1 MDPMTWS
8 VQARNLPE
16 HAANPIHTD
25 EGGRAAGFDAALVAG
40 VTVYAYLTRPI
51 VEAWGPG
58 WLADGGALVEF
69 LAPVQAGDP
78 VDCVPAAPT
87 ETGSVEVMALV
98 GGEARVRCTAWPG
111 PPDRA
116 NRDRPLNEQLE
127 PHEEP
132 LTDGWSDYGLRA
144 GDDLGLYLEAGIV
157 HPAVWPALA
166 NGVMTRHL
174 VDGAW
179 IHTRSR
185 IRHHAI
191 AHVGAI
197 ATVQATVVDRFDT
210 RSGTRAVLDVAIS
223 VDGALVATIEHEA
236 IVALHPT
243 GPAAGSRDDES

>member
-1 MDPMTWS
+1 MDPTTWS

-16 HAANPIHTD
+16 HASNPIHTD

-69 LAPVQAGDP
+69 LAPVQARDLI
-78 VDCVPAAPT
+78 DCVPEAPT
-87 ETGSVEVMALV
+87 EAGSVEVMALV
-98 GGEARVRCTAWPG
+98 GGGERVRCTAWPG
-111 PPDRA
+111 PPDWTDRG
-116 NRDRPLNEQLE
+116 RPLHEQLE

-132 LTDGWSDYGLRA
+132 LTGGWADYGLRA
-144 GDDLGLYLEAGIV
+144 GDDLGLYAEDGIV

-179 IHTRSR
+179 VHTRSR
-185 IRHHAI
+185 IRHHGI
-191 AHVGAI
+191 AHVGAT
-197 ATVQATVVDRFDT
+197 ATVQATVVDRFES
-210 RSGTRAVLDVAIS
+210 RSGRRAVLDVAIS

-243 GPAAGSRDDES
+243 G

>member
-1 MDPMTWS
+1 MDPTTWS

-16 HAANPIHTD
+16 HASNPIHTD

-69 LAPVQAGDP
+69 LAPVQARDLI
-78 VDCVPAAPT
+78 DCVPEAPT
-87 ETGSVEVMALV
+87 EAGSVEVMALV
-98 GGEARVRCTAWPG
+98 GGGERVRCTAWPG
-111 PPDRA
+111 PPDWTDRG
-116 NRDRPLNEQLE
+116 RPLHEQLE

-132 LTDGWSDYGLRA
+132 LTGGWADYGLRA
-144 GDDLGLYLEAGIV
+144 GDDLGLYAEDGIV

-185 IRHHAI
+185 IRHHGI
-191 AHVGAI
+191 AHVGAT
-197 ATVQATVVDRFDT
+197 ATVQATVVDRFES
-210 RSGTRAVLDVAIS
+210 RSGRRAVLDVAIS

-243 GPAAGSRDDES
+243 G

>member
-1 MDPMTWS
+1 MDPTIWS

-16 HAANPIHTD
+16 HASNPIHTD

-78 VDCVPAAPT
+78 VDCVPATPT

-98 GGEARVRCTAWPG
+98 DGESRARCTAWPG
-111 PPDRA
+111 PPDVA
-116 NRDRPLNEQLE
+116 GQDRPLDERLE
-127 PHEEP
+127 PHVEP
-132 LTDGWSDYGLRA
+132 LIGGWADYGLRA
-144 GDDLGLYLEAGIV
+144 GDDLDLYAEAGIV

-166 NGVMTRHL
+166 NGVVTRHL

-185 IRHHAI
+185 IRHHGVAR
-191 AHVGAI
+191 VGAV

-210 RSGTRAVLDVAIS
+210 RSGTRAVLDVTIS
-223 VDGALVATIEHEA
+223 ADGSLVATIEHEA
-236 IVALHPT
+236 IVELHPT
-243 GPAAGSRDDES
+243 G

>member
-1 MDPMTWS
+1 MDPTTWS

-16 HAANPIHTD
+16 HASNPIHTD

-40 VTVYAYLTRPI
+40 VTVYAYVTRPI

-58 WLADGGALVEF
+58 WLAEGGATVEF

-78 VDCVPAAPT
+78 VDCVPGVPT

-98 GGEARVRCTAWPG
+98 GGGARVRCTAWPG
-111 PPDRA
+111 PPDWTDRG
-116 NRDRPLNEQLE
+116 RPLHEQLE

-132 LTDGWSDYGLRA
+132 LTGGWADYGLRA
-144 GDDLGLYLEAGIV
+144 GDDLGLYAEDGIV

-166 NGVMTRHL
+166 NGVVTRNL

-185 IRHHAI
+185 IRHHGI
-191 AHVGAI
+191 AHVGAM

-210 RSGTRAVLDVAIS
+210 RSGRRAVLDVAIS

-243 GPAAGSRDDES
+243 G

>member
-8 VQARNLPE
+8 VRARNLPE
-16 HAANPIHTD
+16 HASNPIHTD

-40 VTVYAYLTRPI
+40 VTVYAYVTRPI

-58 WLADGGALVEF
+58 WLAEGGALVEF
-69 LAPVQAGDP
+69 LSPVQAGDP

-111 PPDRA
+111 SPDVADRG
-116 NRDRPLNEQLE
+116 RPLNEQLE
-127 PHEEP
+127 LHVEP
-132 LTDGWSDYGLRA
+132 LTGGWADYGLRA
-144 GDDLGLYLEAGIV
+144 GDDLGLYAEAGIV

-185 IRHHAI
+185 IRHHGI
-191 AHVGAI
+191 ARVGAT
-197 ATVQATVVDRFDT
+197 ATVHATVVDRFDT
-210 RSGTRAVLDVAIS
+210 RSGARAVLDVAVS
-223 VDGALVATIEHEA
+223 VDGALVAAIEHEA
-236 IVALHPT
+236 IVELHPT
-243 GPAAGSRDDES
+243 GLPSDGP